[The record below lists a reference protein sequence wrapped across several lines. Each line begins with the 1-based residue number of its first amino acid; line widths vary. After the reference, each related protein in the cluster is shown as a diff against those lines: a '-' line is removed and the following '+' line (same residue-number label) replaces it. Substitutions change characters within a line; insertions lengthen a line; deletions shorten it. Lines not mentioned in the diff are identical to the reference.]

1 MRNSLKTLIA
11 LAALVAGLGIA
22 ATSPAHETKDSPE
35 SMMAPGMMGQGGMM
49 GMMNMMGQMSQM
61 TEHCNQMMGGMMGD
75 RGSGQPN
82 EQWRRERR
90 DAPKTPEKEG

>member
-1 MRNSLKTLIA
+1 MRKSMKIFA
-11 LAALVAGLGIA
+11 VASALVAGVAIA
-22 ATSPAHETKDSPE
+22 PALYAHDSE
-35 SMMAPGMMGQGGMM
+35 RSNGSMMGPGMMDQGGMM

-61 TEHCNQMMGGMMGD
+61 VEHCNQVMGD

-82 EQWRRERR
+82 EQWRSEQR